1 MDDRLKQIYK
11 LNMEE
16 KCNMYPELPDVLPA
30 VRRIIAIGDIHGDY
44 RMAVK
49 SLRLAKVIDK
59 KLNWIGGDTIVVQL
73 GDQIDSCRETPCNV
87 KRNGIDKAEDI
98 KILKFFTKLHNK
110 ALNDGGA
117 VYSIM
122 GNHELMNVVGR
133 MDYVSYENVRE
144 FEGKLVNGKVID
156 DGMTARKLMFKPGNE
171 IAEFMACTR
180 KLALVI
186 GSNLFVHAGIL
197 PEISRKYNISDMNQ
211 LLSLYL
217 MDSIEHREL
226 INYADLLGPEILN
239 NISNT
244 NENVGEYYHTSPLWN
259 RKYSKISSYV
269 DSELKCNEILSPL
282 KEVYN
287 VNNLLV
293 GHTPQLDKGINSI
306 CNNRI
311 HFVDVGVS
319 RAFNMFRQKGGS
331 KRIQVLEILND
342 NTFNVLK

>member
-1 MDDRLKQIYK
+1 MNDRLKQIYK

-44 RMAVK
+44 KMAIK
-49 SLRLAKVIDK
+49 SLKLAKVIND
-59 KLNWIGGDTIVVQL
+59 KLNWIGGDTVVVQL

-87 KRNGIDKAEDI
+87 KSNKNDKAEDI

-133 MDYVSYENVRE
+133 MDYVSYENVRD
-144 FEGKLVNGKVID
+144 FSGKLVNGKVID
-156 DGMTARKLMFKPGNE
+156 DGMTARKLMFQPGNE

-197 PEISRKYNISDMNQ
+197 PEISRKYKISDMNQ

-226 INYADLLGPEILN
+226 INYADLLGPEILYN
-239 NISNT
+239 VGNV
-244 NENVGEYYHTSPLWN
+244 NENVGDYYHVSPLWN
-259 RKYSKISSYV
+259 RKYSKITSYV
-269 DSELKCNEILSPL
+269 DSKLKCNEILSPL

-319 RAFNMFRQKGGS
+319 RAFDMFRQQGGS
-331 KRIQVLEILND
+331 KRVQVLEILND